1 MGIYHMYTGSDGQTH
16 LREINLLTN
25 PELGDLYMKAQKAEG
40 IFFREWRP
48 GHKIGFHTAP
58 RRQFVI
64 SIAGQIQIGLGDG
77 TFHVFG
83 PGDARLV
90 EDVTGKG
97 HTTAVVGDKP
107 AVTAVVPLPARGAA
121 AGRAAPKRAAAK
133 RSSARK
139 APARASASRS
149 GRASAKAAPKRAA
162 ARKASPK
169 RAAAKRAPARSR
181 AKPAAKRRR

>member
-40 IFFREWRP
+40 ILFREWRP

-64 SIAGQIQIGLGDG
+64 GIAGQIQIGLGDG

-97 HTTAVVGDKP
+97 HTTAVLGDKP
-107 AVTAVVPLPARGAA
+107 AVTAVVPLPARRAT
-121 AGRAAPKRAAAK
+121 AGRAAPKRASAK
-133 RSSARK
+133 RSSARRT
-139 APARASASRS
+139 PARAAAGRS
-149 GRASAKAAPKRAA
+149 GRASAKVSPKRAGAKAAPKRA
-162 ARKASPK
+162 S
-169 RAAAKRAPARSR
+169 AKRASSRSR

>member
-1 MGIYHMYTGSDGQTH
+1 MGIYNMYTGTDGQTH
-16 LREINLLTN
+16 IREVNLLTN

-48 GHKIGFHTAP
+48 GHSIGFHTAP

-77 TFHVFG
+77 SFHVFG

-97 HTTAVVGDKP
+97 HTTAVLGDKP
-107 AVTAVVPLPARGAA
+107 ALTAVVPLPAARRAA

-133 RSSARK
+133 KTSARK
-139 APARASASRS
+139 APARASAGR
-149 GRASAKAAPKRAA
+149 RASAKAAPKRAGKA
-162 ARKASPK
+162 APK
-169 RAAAKRAPARSR
+169 RAADKRSACR
-181 AKPAAKRRR
+181 AGAKRRR

>member
-40 IFFREWRP
+40 VFFREWRP

-64 SIAGQIQIGLGDG
+64 GIAGQIQIGLGDG
-77 TFHVFG
+77 SFHVFG

-97 HTTAVVGDKP
+97 HTTAVLGDKP
-107 AVTAVVPLPARGAA
+107 AVTAVVPLPAARKT
-121 AGRAAPKRAAAK
+121 AGRAAPKRAAAN
-133 RSSARK
+133 RS
-139 APARASASRS
+139 PARASTARS
-149 GRASAKAAPKRAA
+149 GKASSKRAGKAAPKRAA
-162 ARKASPK
+162 AKKAPS
-169 RAAAKRAPARSR
+169 RSR